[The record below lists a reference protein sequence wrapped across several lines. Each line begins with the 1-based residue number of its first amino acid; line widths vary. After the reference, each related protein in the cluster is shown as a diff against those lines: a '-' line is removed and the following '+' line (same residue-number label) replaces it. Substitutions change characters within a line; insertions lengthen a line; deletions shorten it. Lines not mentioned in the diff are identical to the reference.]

1 MPRNPIITQQEDP
14 DFKAI
19 LGYTKTLC
27 LKERRRRK
35 NKGKRIGKGRD
46 RRGIRKKC
54 KKPDAGS
61 IYMKHMRDNYTE
73 EVQYNQKLKSD
84 DENGIITCQ

>member
-1 MPRNPIITQQEDP
+1 MPRNPITQQEDP

-19 LGYTKTLC
+19 LGYTTTLC
-27 LKERRRRK
+27 LKVRRRK

-46 RRGIRKKC
+46 GKGIRKKC

-61 IYMKHMRDNYTE
+61 IYMKHMRDSYTE
-73 EVQYNQKLKSD
+73 EVQYNQKLKSG
-84 DENGIITCQ
+84 DEKGLMTCP